1 MTPPQSKVGQDTALW
16 WRGGSQVL
24 DSSRLGVR
32 MEELPLRPYRGHSQ
46 PAMVSRLPSPP
57 GPVELHGQF
66 GCHGDW
72 GDTTPGTGVAP
83 HPATSCGS
91 FTTQMPRVSPTL
103 LKNSCP
109 VDSL

>member
-32 MEELPLRPYRGHSQ
+32 MEELPLLSYRGHSQ

-57 GPVELHGQF
+57 WPVWNCRGNF
-66 GCHGDW
+66 G
-72 GDTTPGTGVAP
+72 PGTGAAP
-83 HPATSCGS
+83 HPATSW
-91 FTTQMPRVSPTL
+91 L
-103 LKNSCP
+103 LHDPNAKSVP
-109 VDSL
+109 HPP